1 MLATVLSKIISY
13 VNPVKIPDIIPY
25 LIGKDLETYL
35 NIRDLRN
42 IKLVNKELNHDIYL
56 QKELKFKLELL
67 SNYFQKMNK
76 IINTYQYFNETFF
89 PKKLIKLLPVLPW
102 KHNYMGCTDYID
114 RIKATDLIYPI
125 MIGVDH
131 FHRPFITI
139 KYKTPKKIIFKNK
152 LLKTLDTKCYITVF
166 QRYTDNKKC
175 WVKCNT
181 KGPLM
186 IYDGSSVFT
195 DEDKALFIN
204 NTVRLLCGKKI
215 IINDR
220 DSWMSD
226 VQTQKEIDCKLY

>member
-1 MLATVLSKIISY
+1 
-13 VNPVKIPDIIPY
+13 
-25 LIGKDLETYL
+25 
-35 NIRDLRN
+35 
-42 IKLVNKELNHDIYL
+42 
-56 QKELKFKLELL
+56 
-67 SNYFQKMNK
+67 
-76 IINTYQYFNETFF
+76 
-89 PKKLIKLLPVLPW
+89 
-102 KHNYMGCTDYID
+102 
-114 RIKATDLIYPI
+114 

-186 IYDGSSVFT
+186 IYDGSSVFS